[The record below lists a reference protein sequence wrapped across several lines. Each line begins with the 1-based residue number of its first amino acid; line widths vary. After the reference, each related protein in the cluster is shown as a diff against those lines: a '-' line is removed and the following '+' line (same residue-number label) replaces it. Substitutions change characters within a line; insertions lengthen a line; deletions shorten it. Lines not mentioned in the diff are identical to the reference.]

1 MSHTVPACILTVS
14 EESGV
19 PTCDLTTIALVFP
32 EPVGEPY
39 ESTVTLAPH
48 VVFESPS
55 ERAWYSWTWR
65 SYMNQRRA
73 EWSKGRVEPWP
84 R

>member
-1 MSHTVPACILTVS
+1 MPACILTVS

-55 ERAWYSWTWR
+55 ERA
-65 SYMNQRRA
+65 
-73 EWSKGRVEPWP
+73 
-84 R
+84 